1 MPPPSP
7 APPSPSLSRWREK
20 STRGFQS
27 HSVKRSSLAQSTFL
41 IFVCTPKIV
50 SKNAARKK
58 SRARQVK
65 KRKRGLFCFPPSVCN
80 QKWISSL
87 FPLIALFFSNL
98 DSIAQRT
105 EADFPSFLPISHL
118 FARIDFFL
126 LPTFFHVKM
135 QWEKKAFSGTVP
147 SPFFLNRGF
156 FLFSHSSLSLS
167 FRVLPEE

>member
-1 MPPPSP
+1 MPPTL
-7 APPSPSLSRWREK
+7 PPISLFVKMERK
-20 STRGFQS
+20 KYQGFPITFR
-27 HSVKRSSLAQSTFL
+27 KNCSLAQSTFL

-105 EADFPSFLPISHL
+105 KADFPSFLPISHL